1 MKAQSMQSNKK
12 IHNFNFRM
20 MLAAAF
26 FLGGFVFPIFFLLAL
41 LIGWSLIHDFRNPQQ
56 EIDAW
61 FTRRWTTTANDPN
74 WITYF
79 LPLCES
85 PAESAFLEAMIRAHG
100 LVPNKGLLQGADLTL
115 DLQVKIPPYRA
126 DFLVNRWLVVEIDGA
141 TYHSS
146 PEAIERDKKR
156 DEFMQDDG
164 YSVLRIPASVVF
176 ATPNEAVD
184 RVRAMLCRRHTP
196 AHEVLSSKTEST
208 KKGISLREVL
218 SVVNNA
224 TGGINSFFT
233 HQQQIE
239 QCTRGLLERFHAER
253 LVIEKAIELA
263 ESEIRVSQFIS
274 QSKEHRELYFAAYD
288 ELQGVLES
296 KPQHNQTAG
305 MANFREAFAI
315 PPLPK
320 NEVYP
325 DQKLND
331 AINQA
336 RQAILSERESFF
348 NSVRFKLDKDESLK
362 ELVKEKLNELRCG
375 ECWQYVSH

>member
-1 MKAQSMQSNKK
+1 MQSKK
-12 IHNFNFRM
+12 NPHNFNFRLV
-20 MLAAAF
+20 LAAAF
-26 FLGGFVFPIFFLLAL
+26 FLGGFVFPILFLLAL

-79 LPLCES
+79 LPFCES
-85 PAESAFLEAMIRAHG
+85 PAESAFLEAMIRAHD
-100 LVPNKGLLQGADLTL
+100 LVPDKGLLQGVGLKL
-115 DLQVKIPPYRA
+115 ELQVKIPPYRA
-126 DFLVNRWLVVEIDGA
+126 DFLINRWLVVEIDGA

-146 PEAIERDKKR
+146 PEAIERDKAR

-176 ATPNEAVD
+176 ATPDEAVD
-184 RVRAMLCRRHTP
+184 RVKAMLCRRHTL
-196 AHEVLSSKTEST
+196 AHEALNAKTEST
-208 KKGISLREVL
+208 KKGTSPREVL
-218 SVVNNA
+218 SIVNNPP
-224 TGGINSFFT
+224 GGINAFLT

-239 QCTRGLLERFHAER
+239 QCTRGLQERSHAER

-263 ESEIRVSQFIS
+263 ESEIRANRFIS
-274 QSKEHRELYFAAYD
+274 QSKEHRDLYFAAYD
-288 ELQGVLES
+288 ELQGIYGS
-296 KPQHNQTAG
+296 NAQHNQTAG
-305 MANFREAFAI
+305 MVNFREAFAI

-320 NEVYP
+320 NEVYT

-331 AINQA
+331 AIDHA

-348 NSVRFKLDKDESLK
+348 NSVRFKLGKDEPLK
-362 ELVKEKLNELRCG
+362 ELVKEKLNELGCG
-375 ECWQYVSH
+375 EFWQYISH